1 MTIPKLC
8 PLAEVLGI
16 NQDDTDEK
24 SIAHYI
30 GDCACNYSICKF
42 NSNGKICR
50 INDTHRLVSDT
61 NVMLRHL
68 YERLDLVDID

>member
-1 MTIPKLC
+1 MTIPKSC
-8 PLAEVLGI
+8 PFAEELG
-16 NQDDTDEK
+16 NLEDVPPKTPADRYE
-24 SIAHYI
+24 
-30 GDCACNYSICKF
+30 GDCSCHYSTCKF

-68 YERLDLVDID
+68 FEKLELLE